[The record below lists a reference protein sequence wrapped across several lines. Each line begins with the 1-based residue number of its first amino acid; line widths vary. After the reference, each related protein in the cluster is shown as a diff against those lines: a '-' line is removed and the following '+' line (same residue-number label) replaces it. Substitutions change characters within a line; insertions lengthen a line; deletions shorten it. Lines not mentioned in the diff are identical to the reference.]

1 MGVPGL
7 ISWVHCRVACH
18 SGLDGKLWNLISNNG
33 KVISVADLDD
43 ILVFVKVAQFESITR
58 AARSLGM
65 PISTVSRRLS
75 VLESALNVS
84 LLRRTTR
91 RVMLT
96 AQGREYFSQC
106 QEPLNLLQEAEQ
118 VLTQAQKRPEGL
130 LRITVPVILSQEPFL
145 NFISAFMK
153 GQTGIRVELV
163 VTNLLLDLIAENI
176 DVALRVGE
184 LQDSSVVARRL
195 GTIVYCLVAAPEYL
209 KARTLPA
216 EPADLKA
223 HDCVVFN
230 AKNNERDW
238 DLVSGR
244 RRVRIR
250 VSGPAATRDINSARA
265 FVHRGHGIGLAPSTY
280 CDEAIAKGKLLR
292 VLPKW
297 TSSPIPVFALYSSR
311 KFLPLRLS
319 VFLDALAAWKS
330 PLWIKA

>member
-1 MGVPGL
+1 M
-7 ISWVHCRVACH
+7 
-18 SGLDGKLWNLISNNG
+18 
-33 KVISVADLDD
+33 ADLDD

-75 VLESALNVS
+75 VLESALGVS

-118 VLTQAQKRPEGL
+118 VLTQAHKRPEGL

-195 GTIVYCLVAAPEYL
+195 GTIVYCLVAAPDYL
-209 KARTLPA
+209 KDRSLPA
-216 EPADLKA
+216 EPADLKV